1 MSASTKLSTAVKA
14 LSYLASVSPE
24 PKNSADI
31 SDITGIN
38 ASKLRKLLSLLV
50 KSGIVESEKGTN
62 GGFKLKKKANQINLQ
77 EIYCAIED
85 RKAFHLDVNK
95 SKGSG
100 LNKNQKLNN
109 YFLDLFNEIQINIEN
124 EMEKIS
130 LKNIIDKIKSN

>member
-14 LSYLASVSPE
+14 LSYLASVSPM

-31 SDITGIN
+31 SDVTGIN

-50 KSGIVESEKGTN
+50 KSNIVESEKGTN
-62 GGFKLKKKANQINLQ
+62 GGFKLKKKSKQISLQ

-109 YFLDLFNEIQINIEN
+109 YFLDLFNDIQINIEN

-130 LKNIIDKIKSN
+130 LKNIIDKINSK

>member
-31 SDITGIN
+31 SDVTGIN
-38 ASKLRKLLSLLV
+38 ASKLRKLLSFLV

-62 GGFKLKKKANQINLQ
+62 GGFALKKKANQINLQ

-109 YFLDLFNEIQINIEN
+109 YFLDLFNDIQINIEN

-130 LKNIIDKIKSN
+130 LKNIIDKINSN

>member
-24 PKNSADI
+24 PKNSSDI
-31 SDITGIN
+31 SVSTGIN
-38 ASKLRKLLSLLV
+38 ASKLRKLLSFLV

-62 GGFKLKKKANQINLQ
+62 GGFTLKKKTKDIHLQ

-95 SKGSG
+95 SKGRE
-100 LNKNQKLNN
+100 LNKNQKMNN
-109 YFLDLFNEIQINIEN
+109 FFVDLFADIQVNIEN
-124 EMEKIS
+124 EM
-130 LKNIIDKIKSN
+130 KNITLKSIIDNINTK

>member
-24 PKNSADI
+24 PKNSSDI
-31 SDITGIN
+31 SVSTGIN
-38 ASKLRKLLSLLV
+38 ASKLRKLLSFLV

-62 GGFKLKKKANQINLQ
+62 GGFTLKKKPKDIHLQ

-95 SKGSG
+95 SKGRE
-100 LNKNQKLNN
+100 LNKNQKMNN
-109 YFLDLFNEIQINIEN
+109 FFVDLFADIQVNIEN
-124 EMEKIS
+124 EMKNIT
-130 LKNIIDKIKSN
+130 LKSIIDKINSK